1 MSHGDESRSAMPSTP
16 TRTPTSSPTPTP
28 RPNLLGVLR
37 AFMAANL
44 AEELEYRANLVA
56 SVLGTLFWMGLAVLT
71 AGVFFRQTE
80 ELGGWTFWEVAA
92 LLGVFNAVGG
102 VVEALLRPNIGRIV
116 QHVRDGT
123 MDLILAKPLD
133 PQFHVSFRRLVIW
146 RSTDVLLGLGLA
158 GYAVLRAGG
167 TPSPESMIAFV
178 LALLAALAIVYAI
191 WLGLMTLA
199 FWFVAVENLE
209 LLFDS
214 VYEAA
219 RFPVSAYPR
228 GMRFLLVYLIP
239 IAWITTVPA
248 SALTGRSGMATAA
261 IALAVAAV
269 ALVATR
275 LLWRAALRR
284 YTSAGG

>member
-1 MSHGDESRSAMPSTP
+1 MSRINDSRTAMLPTP
-16 TRTPTSSPTPTP
+16 SPTPSP
-28 RPNLLGVLR
+28 SPQPNFLRVLR
-37 AFMAANL
+37 TFMAANL

-71 AGVFFRQTE
+71 AGVFFRQTN
-80 ELGGWTFWEVAA
+80 ELGGWGFWEVAA
-92 LLGVFNAVGG
+92 LLGVFNAVAG

-123 MDLILAKPLD
+123 LDLILAKPLD
-133 PQFHVSFRRLVIW
+133 PQLHLSFRRLVIW
-146 RSTDVLLGLGLA
+146 RGTDVLLGLGLA
-158 GYAVLRAGG
+158 GYAVMRAGAA
-167 TPSPESMIAFV
+167 PSLESLAAF
-178 LALLAALAIVYAI
+178 ALTLGAALAIVYAV
-191 WLGLMTLA
+191 WLGLMTLS

-209 LLFDS
+209 ILFDS

-228 GMRFLLVYLIP
+228 AMRFVLVYLIP

-248 SALTGRSGMATAA
+248 SALTGRSGVATAA
-261 IALAVAAV
+261 ISLAVAAA

>member
-1 MSHGDESRSAMPSTP
+1 MLPTP
-16 TRTPTSSPTPTP
+16 SPTPSP
-28 RPNLLGVLR
+28 SPQPNFLRVLR
-37 AFMAANL
+37 TFMAANL

-71 AGVFFRQTE
+71 AGVFFRQTN
-80 ELGGWTFWEVAA
+80 ELGGWGFWEVAA
-92 LLGVFNAVGG
+92 LLGVFNAVAG

-123 MDLILAKPLD
+123 LDLILAKPLD
-133 PQFHVSFRRLVIW
+133 PQLHLSFRRLVIW
-146 RSTDVLLGLGLA
+146 RGTDVLLGLGLA
-158 GYAVLRAGG
+158 GYAVMRAGAA
-167 TPSPESMIAFV
+167 PSLESLAAF
-178 LALLAALAIVYAI
+178 ALTLGAALAIVYAV
-191 WLGLMTLA
+191 WLGLMTLS

-209 LLFDS
+209 ILFDS

-228 GMRFLLVYLIP
+228 AMRFVLVYLIP

-248 SALTGRSGMATAA
+248 SALTGRSGVATAA
-261 IALAVAAV
+261 ISLAVAAA

>member
-1 MSHGDESRSAMPSTP
+1 MSSIGDSRAAMPP
-16 TRTPTSSPTPTP
+16 SPSPSP
-28 RPNLLGVLR
+28 RPNLLRVLR

-80 ELGGWTFWEVAA
+80 ELGGWSFWEVAA
-92 LLGVFNAVGG
+92 LLGVFNAVAG

-133 PQFHVSFRRLVIW
+133 PQLHLSFRRLVIW
-146 RSTDVLLGLGLA
+146 RGTDVLLGLGLA
-158 GYAVLRAGG
+158 GYAVTRAGAA
-167 TPSPESMIAFV
+167 PSPESLIAFALT
-178 LALLAALAIVYAI
+178 LAAALAIVYAI
-191 WLGLMTLA
+191 WLGLMTLS

-209 LLFDS
+209 ILFDS

-228 GMRFLLVYLIP
+228 AMRFVLVYLIP

-248 SALTGRSGMATAA
+248 SALTGRSGMATAG
-261 IALAVAAV
+261 IALAVAAA